1 MSELREATLQMQGDR
16 VVHGVTDPATLQ
28 VLDETVAVLD
38 ANGVLVE
45 DVLASGRA
53 QILVDF
59 TDVSF
64 MDSSG
69 IGELVSSLRTV
80 ERFGGS
86 LKILNPGKRVQ
97 DSLSMTR
104 LLPIFE
110 IFEDVETA
118 VDSFDPSA

>member
-1 MSELREATLQMQGDR
+1 MRLDLRESRGVSILVLSGALAAGGDVELREAVDTL
-16 VVHGVTDPATLQ
+16 
-28 VLDETVAVLD
+28 
-38 ANGVLVE
+38 
-45 DVLASGRA
+45 LASGRA

-59 TDVSF
+59 TDVTF
-64 MDSSG
+64 LDSSG

-80 ERFGGS
+80 ERFGGA

-118 VDSFDPSA
+118 VASYDPAD